1 MTVRVWRMAVADF
14 RERRRRPAYA
24 VTLLA
29 AVALAYLAVP
39 GPGSRWTILDV
50 GGYRGLYTSAYVGA
64 ATALASALWLTVGG
78 FYVVRTTV
86 GRDEATGVGRLL
98 GATPLPTWA
107 YLVVK
112 WVSNVLVLASMA
124 GVAAA
129 AAVVLQ
135 LVRAEDAHLNLV
147 VLAVPYLVVVLPLV
161 VLTAAVAVVF
171 ETTPVLRGGV
181 GNVCWFFLAVLGA
194 IAGQSAAAPLGG
206 LGVGPVAQS
215 MAQALRAQGVDLGR
229 GGGFS
234 LGLTYQDGPLRTFRW
249 DGADFDG
256 GFLLGRVVLCLLAVC
271 IAVAPVL
278 WFRRFDPAHD
288 RRWAPG
294 RGGGVLAAVP
304 AGVVGLGSGPARSA
318 AGVPPSSAVR
328 PGSVTV
334 QRAGRS
340 RHGGSLCR
348 LVVGEV
354 RILVQG
360 LAWWWWAVAAAI
372 TALALV
378 LPRSSAPAVLLGAW
392 VWPLLIWSRLGTQR
406 VENDV
411 EGLLLAYPRPRR
423 RLLAEWASGVALT
436 AVLGCGPAVVMVAG
450 GDRAGL
456 GAWAGAVLVIPS
468 AALLLGVG
476 GRTHRLFQVIY
487 LLVWF
492 LIVNGVD
499 GVDFMGARRVDGAP
513 VGPAAGLVVLVAV
526 LLLALA
532 GGIDHVRSRGLRPIR
547 RQRPRDADPAA
558 GHPLAPCTGSRT

>member
-1 MTVRVWRMAVADF
+1 MTARVWRMAVADF

-50 GGYRGLYTSAYVGA
+50 GGYRGLYMSAYVGA

-78 FYVVRTTV
+78 FYVVRNTV

-124 GVAAA
+124 GAVAA

-147 VLAVPYLVVVLPLV
+147 VLLGPYLVVVMPLV
-161 VLTAAVAVVF
+161 VMTAAAAVVF

-194 IAGQSAAAPLGG
+194 VAGQSAAAPLGG

-215 MAQALRAQGVDLGR
+215 MAQALRTQGVDPGR

-234 LGLTYQDGPLRTFRW
+234 LGLTYQDVPLRTFRW
-249 DGADFDG
+249 DGADFDVS
-256 GFLLGRVVLCLLAVC
+256 FLLGRVVLCLLAVG
-271 IAVAPVL
+271 IAVVPVL

-288 RRWAPG
+288 RRRVPG
-294 RGGGVLAAVP
+294 RGGGVPAAGTD
-304 AGVVGLGSGPARSA
+304 GVMGLGSGPARPA

-334 QRAGRS
+334 QRAGRLQ
-340 RHGGSLCR
+340 HGGSLVR

-360 LAWWWWAVAAAI
+360 VAWWWWAVAAAI

-378 LPRSSAPAVLLGAW
+378 LPRSSAPVVLLGTW

-436 AVLGCGPAVVMVAG
+436 ALVGCGPAVVMVAG
-450 GDRAGL
+450 GDGAGL
-456 GAWAGAVLVIPS
+456 GAWASAVVVIPS
-468 AALLLGVG
+468 AALLLGVAS
-476 GRTHRLFQVIY
+476 RTHRLFQVIY

-499 GVDFMGARRVDGAP
+499 AADFMGARRVDGAP
-513 VGPAAGLVVLVAV
+513 AGPAAWLVMLVAV
-526 LLLALA
+526 VMLGLA
-532 GGIDHVRSRGLRPIR
+532 GGIDHVRSRGLRPTR
-547 RQRPRDADPAA
+547 RPRPRDAEPAA
-558 GHPLAPCTGSRT
+558 GHPLAPSTGSRS